1 MHDLVVTVVAV
12 VTVDAVVASVAV
24 VTVDAVVAVVAVV
37 TVIAVVASVAVVT
50 VVAVDAAV
58 AVAALD
64 AVVAVAALDAVV
76 ATVAVVTVVAV
87 VAVDAAQADTK
98 TASTLLCLSPSFV
111 TETQNRPR
119 LGPMQFRICAGE
131 KKRPKTK
138 KNIYRLER
146 VKTGKQAK
154 IWPTLQKNLKLKSV
168 K

>member
-1 MHDLVVTVVAV
+1 MHDLVVAVVAV
-12 VTVDAVVASVAV
+12 VVVDAVVASVAV

-50 VVAVDAAV
+50 VVAVDA
-58 AVAALD
+58 
-64 AVVAVAALDAVV
+64 VVAVAAIDAVV

-98 TASTLLCLSPSFV
+98 TASTLLCLSPSFA

-119 LGPMQFRICAGE
+119 PGPMQFRICAGE
-131 KKRPKTK
+131 KKDPKTK

-146 VKTGKQAK
+146 VKTGNQAK
-154 IWPTLQKNLKLKSV
+154 IWPTLQKT
-168 K
+168 